1 MDLFIGGLKM
11 FKTYEKY
18 IVRNFAN
25 KIILLSLIFFSLIII
40 LSILEEI
47 SFFKNV
53 NVNFI
58 IPYLITFLGAPIT
71 LFEVFPFIFLI
82 STQFLFYDLFK
93 KDELILLKTNGLSNM
108 RIIKILFFSSF
119 IIGVFTVL
127 IFYNAASKLKFFY
140 TDIKNDYSKDNKYLA
155 VVTESGLWLKDEIN
169 DSTIIVK
176 ANYIKDN
183 HLIDVIINK
192 FDENFNLEQTIQS
205 NKINISDELWII
217 YNPTVTKKNIT
228 DNDIKNLTL
237 QTSFNTEK
245 INSLFSNIS
254 TLNLLELFDLK
265 KDYENLGYSSKEIQ
279 IHLLSLF
286 TTPVFYGILTVLSSI
301 IMFNI
306 NRNKSLFFHIIFGV
320 LMSVI
325 IYYINFI
332 FNSLGNNGEIPAIAS
347 ILIPITCLSI
357 FSIIGLIRINEK

>member
-1 MDLFIGGLKM
+1 M

-18 IVRNFAN
+18 IVKSFFS
-25 KIILLSLIFFSLIII
+25 KILLLSLIFFSLIII
-40 LSILEEI
+40 LSVLEEI
-47 SFFKNV
+47 SFFKNIK
-53 NVNFI
+53 VNFI
-58 IPYLITFLGAPIT
+58 LPYLITLLGAPIT
-71 LFEVFPFIFLI
+71 LFEIFPFIFLI

-93 KDELILLKTNGLSNM
+93 KDELILLKTNGLSNL

-155 VVTESGLWLKDEIN
+155 VVTDSGLWLKDEIKQ
-169 DSTIIVK
+169 STIIVK
-176 ANYIKDN
+176 ANYIKGN
-183 HLIDVIINK
+183 YLIDVVINQFNK
-192 FDENFNLEQTIQS
+192 EFDLDRTIQS
-205 NKINISDELWII
+205 SKVNISNELWII
-217 YNPTVTKKNIT
+217 NDPVITKKNIT
-228 DNDIKNLTL
+228 DKNVENLIL
-237 QTSFNTEK
+237 QTSFNTKK

-265 KDYENLGYSSKEIQ
+265 KDYEKLGYSSKEIQ
-279 IHLLSLF
+279 IHLLDLF

-301 IMFNI
+301 IMFQV

-332 FNSLGNNGEIPAIAS
+332 FNSLGNNGEIPAAAS
-347 ILIPITCLSI
+347 ILIPLTCLII